1 MNKKIAPFDDG
12 IIETLARVLGDCGT
26 GTEISDA
33 LRRCNLDDDSSQST
47 KWRRL
52 HHIFEKSQRSANS
65 SNAILRFIQHFL
77 APTRFIGRN
86 DEFEYHRLKLN
97 NCLVMIGLEFSK
109 KGQLIKVTKAD
120 SLDEAEQR
128 VQNIRQQFKGRAI
141 HSEVEKYCR
150 LEMMQENYFHAVFEA
165 SKGLA
170 QRIRE
175 MSGEVGDGVKL
186 IDSVFPVENPILT
199 INTLKTETEKSEH
212 KGFAQL
218 LKGCF
223 AAIRNPLAH
232 EPKILWTG
240 KDDAADYL
248 SLLSLLHRKLDKAV
262 RVPSAKR

>member
-12 IIETLARVLGDCGT
+12 TIETLARVLSKCGT
-26 GTEISDA
+26 GLEISEA
-33 LRRCNLDDDSSQST
+33 LEKCNFNNYLHGAKESWRLKQVFLKSQSST
-47 KWRRL
+47 
-52 HHIFEKSQRSANS
+52 NS
-65 SNAILRFIQHFL
+65 PNAILEFIQYFL
-77 APTRFIGRN
+77 APPRFSDRIDR
-86 DEFEYHRLKLN
+86 FEHHRSELN
-97 NCLVMIGLEFSK
+97 NSLVMVGLEFSK
-109 KGQLIKVTKAD
+109 KGQLIKVPKAD
-120 SLDEAEQR
+120 TLDEAEQR
-128 VQNIRQQFKGRAI
+128 VQDIRQQFKGRAI
-141 HSEVEKYCR
+141 HTEVEKYCR
-150 LEMMQENYFHAVFEA
+150 LELMQENYFHAVFEA

-186 IDSVFPVENPILT
+186 IDRVFSGDNPILT
-199 INTLKTETEKSEH
+199 INTLKTDTDKSEH
-212 KGFAQL
+212 RGFTQL